1 MSIVIQST
9 IESVQTRKDKT
20 LKITIG
26 SQELNA
32 EQMAELMSFNQSL
45 AYTYI
50 SPKSI
55 TEAEKEAIDAVEVE
69 TPKQSKSQSQ
79 RLRSVL
85 FKIWETTRTGIDD
98 KNKHYEQEMERIIEH
113 YKSKIET
120 L

>member
-45 AYTYI
+45 AFTYI

-69 TPKQSKSQSQ
+69 TPKQSKSQST
-79 RLRSVL
+79 RLRNTLYKV
-85 FKIWETTRTGIDD
+85 WETTPTGIDEFND
-98 KNKHYEQEMERIIEH
+98 YYKQETERIIEH
-113 YKSKIET
+113 YKEKISV
-120 L
+120 

>member
-32 EQMAELMSFNQSL
+32 EQMAELMSLNQSL
-45 AYTYI
+45 AFTYI
-50 SPKSI
+50 SPKNI

-69 TPKQSKSQSQ
+69 TPKQSKSQST
-79 RLRSVL
+79 RLRNTLYKV
-85 FKIWETTRTGIDD
+85 WETTRTGIDAFND
-98 KNKHYEQEMERIIEH
+98 FYNIETERIIEH
-113 YKSKIET
+113 YKAKISE
-120 L
+120 